1 LTSFAPE
8 APPAQPPKTSG
19 LIQVQVKPAAPQD
32 ENLDKIL
39 DKVEKVK
46 KEEEKA
52 VIKKNLA
59 LLKKKD
65 NKVDDARVQPLAPT
79 SMPSLYDNSNLFKR
93 ETVEQRLEKHNEVM
107 GTGGQ
112 PNEEEAPK
120 QSWIQIKAA
129 AMNERKINGAE
140 SQKTTLT
147 KRKKA
152 ALQPKKSEEPAP
164 KRAEA
169 PSDPEGPGPVMN
181 EQPTARGKPQ
191 IEEER
196 KSA

>member
-1 LTSFAPE
+1 MTSFAPE
-8 APPAQPPKTSG
+8 APPAQPPKSSG

-65 NKVDDARVQPLAPT
+65 NKVEDNRVQPLAPT

-112 PNEEEAPK
+112 GNEEEAPK
-120 QSWIQIKAA
+120 QSWI
-129 AMNERKINGAE
+129 
-140 SQKTTLT
+140 
-147 KRKKA
+147 
-152 ALQPKKSEEPAP
+152 
-164 KRAEA
+164 
-169 PSDPEGPGPVMN
+169 
-181 EQPTARGKPQ
+181 
-191 IEEER
+191 
-196 KSA
+196 

>member
-65 NKVDDARVQPLAPT
+65 NKVDDTRVQPLAPT

-93 ETVEQRLEKHNEVM
+93 ETVE
-107 GTGGQ
+107 
-112 PNEEEAPK
+112 
-120 QSWIQIKAA
+120 
-129 AMNERKINGAE
+129 
-140 SQKTTLT
+140 
-147 KRKKA
+147 
-152 ALQPKKSEEPAP
+152 
-164 KRAEA
+164 
-169 PSDPEGPGPVMN
+169 
-181 EQPTARGKPQ
+181 
-191 IEEER
+191 
-196 KSA
+196 